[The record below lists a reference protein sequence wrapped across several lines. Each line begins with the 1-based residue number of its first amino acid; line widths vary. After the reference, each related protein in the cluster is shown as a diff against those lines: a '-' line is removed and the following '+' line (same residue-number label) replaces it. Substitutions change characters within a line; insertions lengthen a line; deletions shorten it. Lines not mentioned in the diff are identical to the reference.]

1 MEENRGRGAMGMISD
16 ETAYRQYLGG
26 DEAAAAVLVERYGD
40 ALTCYLGGWVRDV
53 QEAEDL
59 MIEAFSRMFAK
70 ARPIGGDGSFRAYL
84 YKTARS
90 LALRHGQKNRLPF
103 LRLEELPFELP
114 GGAAADAALLC
125 RERDRRLYAAMNA
138 LKPEYREALFL
149 VYFEDLSYRDAAAVL
164 GKNEQQI
171 TNLIHR
177 GKQSLK
183 TILEREGFS
192 YADE

>member
-1 MEENRGRGAMGMISD
+1 MTD
-16 ETAYRQYLGG
+16 EALYRRYLDG
-26 DEAAAAVLVERYGD
+26 DEDALGALMERYGTK
-40 ALTCYLGGWVRDV
+40 LTLYLDGYLCDLH
-53 QEAEDL
+53 EAEDL

-103 LRLEELPFELP
+103 LRLEELPFELA
-114 GGAAADAALLC
+114 GGEAADTALLC